1 MTAFVASL
9 GFLPMALSHGAG
21 AEVQRPLAT
30 VVIGGLLLATFLT
43 LFVLPVLYLKFQ
55 KPVKMSNTS
64 SKIIAL
70 LIIFTT
76 ANSVSAQVPVSLQ
89 DALDSSLKNNLILR
103 SDLLQ
108 TQYQQHLKKM
118 AYAMPAT
125 NLYVE
130 NGQINSI
137 YIDQRLGVSQSF
149 SFPTVY
155 KRSKVWYE
163 DQYKLSQAKFELSEI
178 ELKRQVKQCFYQIL
192 YLKEKEEL
200 LKTNDSFLSAFVKK
214 TQLKYQLGD
223 INVLEKTGAE
233 NQRNRLSIQLQQL
246 QNDKQLLT
254 YRLQLLLNSSANI
267 NPTADSLK
275 YSLPLIDST
284 YLTQHPQIKQMWQD
298 YQASLSKLSLEKS
311 KLIPDISLSYA
322 NMSMKGTGADNRFY
336 SGSTRF
342 QSFQIGVGVPVFSGA
357 QKAQIKAS
365 QTETEISKN
374 NYQAQIQSLYYQWQ
388 SAIQQHQNYSSVL
401 EFYEKG
407 GLENARK
414 MKNAAD
420 QQLSAGEIN
429 YLDWVLIIGQYIG
442 IESEYLDAVNNYND
456 NIIQMEYLM
465 GK

>member
-1 MTAFVASL
+1 
-9 GFLPMALSHGAG
+9 
-21 AEVQRPLAT
+21 
-30 VVIGGLLLATFLT
+30 
-43 LFVLPVLYLKFQ
+43 
-55 KPVKMSNTS
+55 MSGST
-64 SKIIAL
+64 SKILAL
-70 LIIFTT
+70 LIVFAA
-76 ANSVSAQVPVSLQ
+76 ANSASAQVPVRLQ
-89 DALDSSLKNNLILR
+89 EAIDSSVKNNLVLR

-118 AYAMPAT
+118 SYAMPAT
-125 NLYVE
+125 NLFVE
-130 NGQINSI
+130 NGQINSF

-155 KRSKVWYE
+155 KRSKDWYE
-163 DQYKLSQAKFELSEI
+163 DQFKLSELKFQLSEI
-178 ELKRQVKQCFYQIL
+178 ELKRQVRQCFYQIL

-200 LKTNDSFLSAFVKK
+200 LKRNDSFLAAFVKK

-233 NQRNRLSIQLQQL
+233 NQRNRLAIQLQQL
-246 QNDKQLLT
+246 QNDKQLLL
-254 YRLQLLLNSSANI
+254 YRLQLLLNSSAEI
-267 NPTADSLK
+267 RPAADSLK
-275 YSLPLIDST
+275 YKLPSLDSS
-284 YLTQHPQIKQMWQD
+284 YLSQHPQIRQMWQN
-298 YQASLSKLSLEKS
+298 YQSSLSKLSLEKS
-311 KLIPDISLSYA
+311 KLMPDISLSYA

-357 QKAQIKAS
+357 QRAQIKAT
-365 QTETEISKN
+365 QTESEITKN
-374 NYQAQIQSLYYQWQ
+374 NYQAQLQSFSFQWQ
-388 SAIQQHQNYSSVL
+388 SAIQQHQHYTSVL
-401 EFYEKG
+401 GYYEKG

-414 MKNAAD
+414 MRDAAD

-429 YLDWVLIIGQYIG
+429 YLDWVIIIGQYIG